1 MIDQL
6 PAPLVAAEVDLRDF
20 AFMPLDVQR
29 LRDSD
34 LASDETP
41 EACWAAVLLWCAS
54 WHQVPAASIPDNEQW
69 QAKQAGYVAR
79 GRIDAQ
85 WAKVSAGA
93 LRHWIKCSD
102 GRLYHPVVAT
112 KANDAWD
119 SKLRNAF
126 DKMSDRTRKLNKAR
140 ADGGLPA
147 IKIPSFADWK
157 AGGKVDPIPP
167 EPGEP
172 AGGIPPE
179 KTLKG
184 QGKGE
189 VKKKPPSSPPGG
201 PALPVGLKAWLETV
215 RASGEKPIPPDDA
228 VFVYAEKV
236 GIPPDF
242 LALAWTVF
250 RHTYLGARGA
260 KRYRDWR
267 KVFRNAVEGNW
278 LKLWFLAPDGT
289 YSLTT
294 VGHQAQRAHDDR
306 KAA

>member
-1 MIDQL
+1 VIDHL
-6 PAPLVAAEVDLRDF
+6 PAPLVPAEVDLRDF

-79 GRIDAQ
+79 GRIDPQ

-93 LRHWIKCSD
+93 LRHWVKCSD
-102 GRLYHPVVAT
+102 GRLYHPVVAS

-126 DKMSDRTRKLNKAR
+126 DKMADRTRKLNKAR

-157 AGGKVDPIPP
+157 ASGKIDPLPP
-167 EPGEP
+167 EPGDS

-184 QGKGE
+184 QVKGE
-189 VKKKPPSSPPGG
+189 GYLKPLSEPDGSGAEAPKPPTPPCLLYTSPSP
-201 PALPVGLKAWLETV
+201 
-215 RASGEKPIPPDDA
+215 
-228 VFVYAEKV
+228 
-236 GIPPDF
+236 
-242 LALAWTVF
+242 
-250 RHTYLGARGA
+250 
-260 KRYRDWR
+260 RD
-267 KVFRNAVEGNW
+267 
-278 LKLWFLAPDGT
+278 
-289 YSLTT
+289 
-294 VGHQAQRAHDDR
+294 H
-306 KAA
+306 

>member
-1 MIDQL
+1 MDQL
-6 PAPLVAAEVDLRDF
+6 PAPLVPAEVDLRDF

-79 GRIDAQ
+79 GRIDPQ
-85 WAKVSAGA
+85 WSKVSAGA
-93 LRHWIKCSD
+93 LRHWVKCSD
-102 GRLYHPVVAT
+102 GRLYHPVVAS

-126 DKMSDRTRKLNKAR
+126 DKMVDRTRKLNKAR
-140 ADGGLPA
+140 SESGLPA
-147 IKIPSFADWK
+147 IKPPSFADWK

-167 EPGEP
+167 EPEGDS
-172 AGGIPPE
+172 GGIPPE

-184 QGKGE
+184 QGQGKE
-189 VKKKPPSSPPGG
+189 KKKTPNSPQGG
-201 PALPVGLKAWLETV
+201 PSQPVGLKAWLEAV
-215 RASGEKPIPPDDA
+215 RTRGEKPIPPEDP
-228 VFVYAEKV
+228 VFAYAQKV
-236 GIPPDF
+236 GIPAEF
-242 LALAWTVF
+242 LSLAWTVF
-250 RHTYLGARGA
+250 RHTYLGSRSA

-267 KVFRNAVEGNW
+267 RVFNNAVEGNW
-278 LKLWFLAPDGT
+278 LKLWFVNADGV

-294 VGHQAQRAHDDR
+294 VGHQAQRAHEDR